1 MNTESD
7 TAQRDTEDAPAVSAS
22 RLNQTAP
29 DPVEGPSHDDAYP
42 TAEPKPARR
51 VDQPDF
57 LKSLDGII
65 AECGGDP
72 ATKDGRLIKD
82 QLVTALKLITDDRH
96 TGELKLM
103 TAAFKELRYA
113 YQVFSRYNDQPK
125 ISIFGSAR
133 TPERDED
140 YRVCVEFS
148 RKLADHGWL
157 CITGAGDGIMKAGHE
172 GPGAESSIG
181 LSIRLPF
188 ETTANDVIAGD
199 DKLINFRYFF
209 TRKLMFVSQCD
220 AVAVFPGGFG
230 TQDEI
235 FEALTLIQTGK
246 SGMIPI
252 VLCEAPGRTYWK
264 HWDNYVRRSLLNT
277 GMISP
282 EDLNLFHITRDMD
295 DAVRH
300 VRQFY
305 RNYHSSRYV
314 GNDLVIRI
322 RKPLDGGD
330 VKRLNEEFASLIA
343 EGEIVQRGTYEVEKE
358 FEDLPRIAFT
368 HTRHNIGL
376 IRRLI
381 DRINEFDPVDDAD
394 LHPSEI
400 Y

>member
-1 MNTESD
+1 MTTQNNNT
-7 TAQRDTEDAPAVSAS
+7 DTENAPAVAAS
-22 RLNQTAP
+22 RLNNTSP
-29 DPVEGPSHDDAYP
+29 DPTEGPAHDDAYP
-42 TAEPKPARR
+42 THEPKPARP
-51 VDQPDF
+51 VDSKDF
-57 LKSLDGII
+57 HQKVDALIN
-65 AECGGDP
+65 ECGGD
-72 ATKDGRLIKD
+72 AASKDGRLIKD
-82 QLVTALKLITDDRH
+82 QLITAFKLITDNRH

-113 YQVFSRYNDQPK
+113 YQVFSRYDTKPK

-133 TPERDED
+133 TPEDDAD
-140 YRVCVEFS
+140 YKVCVEFS
-148 RKLADHGWL
+148 RKFADHGWL

-246 SGMIPI
+246 SGIIPI

-282 EDLNLFHITRDMD
+282 EDLNLFHITTDMD

-305 RNYHSSRYV
+305 KNYHSSRYV
-314 GNDLVIRI
+314 NDDLVIRI
-322 RKPLDGGD
+322 KKPLHDGD
-330 VKRLNEEFASLIA
+330 IDRLNDEFSTLVAS
-343 EGEIVQRGTYEVEKE
+343 GKIVQRGPYDVENE
-358 FEDLPRIAFT
+358 FEELPRIAFT

-381 DRINEFDPVDDAD
+381 DRINEFEPADDKD

>member
-1 MNTESD
+1 MNESTSKNID
-7 TAQRDTEDAPAVSAS
+7 AENAPAVAAS

-29 DPVEGPSHDDAYP
+29 DPIDGPSHADAYP
-42 TAEPKPARR
+42 AAGPKQQRR
-51 VDQPDF
+51 IDEPDF
-57 LKSLDGII
+57 GAKLDSLI
-65 AECGGDP
+65 AECGGD
-72 ATKDGRLIKD
+72 ASTKDGRLIKD
-82 QLVTALKLITDDRH
+82 QLVTALKLLTDGRH

-113 YQVFSRYNDQPK
+113 YQVFSRYDTKPK

-133 TPERDED
+133 TPEDDAD
-140 YRVCVEFS
+140 YKVCVEFS
-148 RKLADHGWL
+148 RILADRGWL

-252 VLCEAPGRTYWK
+252 VLCEAPERNYWG

-282 EDLNLFHITRDMD
+282 EDLNLFYITRDMD
-295 DAVRH
+295 DAARH
-300 VRQFY
+300 IRQFY
-305 RNYHSSRYV
+305 KNYHSSRYV
-314 GNDLVIRI
+314 NNDLVIRI
-322 RKPLDGGD
+322 KRKLNPGD
-330 VKRLNEEFASLIA
+330 VARLNEEFGSLVA
-343 EGEIVQRGTYEVEKE
+343 QGDIVQRGAYEIEGE
-358 FEDLPRIAFT
+358 FMDLPRIAFT

-381 DRINEFDPVDDAD
+381 DRINEFEPAIDAD